1 MSLVNVSDWIVLPF
15 FLYLWSSFVELI
27 IQKSLQQETWRINE
41 LRCCCSSLAVVLL
54 PEDVFTSEAGHRERQ
69 LSTKRLL
76 SSEKMILLFLISG
89 TPTRRVS
96 P

>member
-1 MSLVNVSDWIVLPF
+1 MSSDAAAVAWQLF
-15 FLYLWSSFVELI
+15 YYWRMFSH
-27 IQKSLQQETWRINE
+27 QKQDT
-41 LRCCCSSLAVVLL
+41 
-54 PEDVFTSEAGHRERQ
+54 ERQ